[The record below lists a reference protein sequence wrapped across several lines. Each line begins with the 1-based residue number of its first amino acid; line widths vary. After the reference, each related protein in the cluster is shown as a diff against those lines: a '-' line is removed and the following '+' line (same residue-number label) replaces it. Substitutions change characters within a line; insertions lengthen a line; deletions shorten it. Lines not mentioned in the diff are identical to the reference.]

1 MEKDKLQNI
10 VFYLDGI
17 LNSASTFIKSQNDN
31 KLYDLNQS
39 KFLRSLKRQL
49 NDKITKKDYIEKRS
63 LSIQMQR
70 SSSPGMTLLKAK
82 KILEGPTTI
91 KKNTLELNT
100 YKNTSE
106 LAANKNTL
114 QFQKVKDS
122 KKIKA
127 NESGFSMEQWW
138 NVYSSNT
145 GTFYNNNEFSVTPTP
160 KNEFHD
166 LKYSCNNWNQTQK
179 EIHFSTN
186 NSPNWKNTAN
196 FNTARDKL
204 FKKGSGQHKGPDKKS
219 VDLDTD
225 LLRHSTN
232 YEKFIPQKGKIK
244 TNVSFN

>member
-31 KLYDLNQS
+31 KPYDLNQS

-49 NDKITKKDYIEKRS
+49 NDKITNKDFIEKRS
-63 LSIQMQR
+63 LSIKMRR
-70 SSSPGMTLLKAK
+70 SSSPAMTLLKAK
-82 KILEGPTTI
+82 KILEGPMTI

-100 YKNTSE
+100 YRNTLE

-114 QFQKVKDS
+114 QSQKVKDS
-122 KKIKA
+122 KKLKA
-127 NESGFSMEQWW
+127 HDPGFSLEQWW

-145 GTFYNNNEFSVTPTP
+145 KTFNTYNEFSVTPTP
-160 KNEFHD
+160 KNEVSD
-166 LKYSCNNWNQTQK
+166 LKNSCNNWNKTQK
-179 EIHFSTN
+179 EIHFNTN
-186 NSPNWKNTAN
+186 NSPNWKNAAS
-196 FNTARDKL
+196 FNTTRNKA
-204 FKKGSGQHKGPDKKS
+204 FNKGSGQQKGPDTKS

-232 YEKFIPQKGKIK
+232 YEKFIPQKSKIK